1 MDSGSCRSASAC
13 VGVPA
18 RARYASWLIL
28 VAGLIGVPIATD
40 VQSASSWPPPTLRDT
55 GLYSDWA
62 TKTIA
67 GQNLPF
73 SPQYPLWSDGA
84 KKSRWLYI
92 PKGKFIDGSNPDVW
106 RFPVGTRLW
115 KEFRFARRAETRF
128 IERTP
133 TGWQFASYRW
143 NDDETEAAVAPEL
156 GARSAPIREGLYHRI
171 PSRTDCRACHEAG
184 PVHVLGITALQMSPD
199 RDPNALH
206 AEPPDPGSLDL
217 KSLIARGL
225 LRGLPPRIAKAPP
238 RIVAPTPNARAA
250 LGYLNTNCGNCH
262 TAAGEL
268 ASLAFALNYT
278 INRPSGEAAPAL
290 LTTVGRPS
298 HFKLASAPEIV
309 ERICAGYPDKS
320 MIVARIASRYPLLQ
334 MPPLG
339 SQLVDEEAVTLI
351 TRWISEDVV
360 SSEPTTAASEDQR

>member
-1 MDSGSCRSASAC
+1 MPIVIGGA
-13 VGVPA
+13 PA
-18 RARYASWLIL
+18 
-28 VAGLIGVPIATD
+28 P
-40 VQSASSWPPPTLRDT
+40 SWPPATLRDT

-67 GQNLPF
+67 RDNLPF

-84 KKSRWLYI
+84 KKSRWVRI
-92 PKGKFIDGSNPDVW
+92 PKGAFIDASNPDVW

-128 IERTP
+128 IERTRA
-133 TGWQFASYRW
+133 GWQFASYLW
-143 NDDETEAAVAPEL
+143 NDDETEAPVAPEL

-217 KSLIARGL
+217 TSLVARGIV
-225 LRGLPPRIAKAPP
+225 RGLPRRIASTPPRIAAAYAHGARGARLPEHELRQLSHRRRRAGVAGLRAELHDQPGRGEPP
-238 RIVAPTPNARAA
+238 
-250 LGYLNTNCGNCH
+250 
-262 TAAGEL
+262 
-268 ASLAFALNYT
+268 
-278 INRPSGEAAPAL
+278 PAL
-290 LTTVGRPS
+290 LTAVGKPS
-298 HFKLASAPEIV
+298 HFKVSSDPDIV
-309 ERICAGYPDKS
+309 ERVCAGHPEKS
-320 MIVARIASRYPLLQ
+320 MVVARMASRYPLLQ

-339 SQLVDEEAVTLI
+339 SQLVDEEAVALI
-351 TRWISEDVV
+351 KRWISEDIV
-360 SSEPTTAASEDQR
+360 SAGPVAADRGDKR